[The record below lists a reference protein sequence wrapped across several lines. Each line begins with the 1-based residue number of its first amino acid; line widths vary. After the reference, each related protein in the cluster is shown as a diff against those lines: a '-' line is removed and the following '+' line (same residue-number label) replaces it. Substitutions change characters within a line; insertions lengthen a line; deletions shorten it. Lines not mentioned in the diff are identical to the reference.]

1 MEYACI
7 TPLRGSLVVT
17 DELHNNPALFR
28 SKELY
33 KFIWVLDGTVHL
45 KVDHAQMV
53 LEKNQITPFSNTHNV
68 QFTEVSGKY
77 ISILFNSNFYCI
89 YKSDSEVSCNGFLFT
104 GYSNLLPM
112 KISESQVATLEQIL
126 TDMVQEF
133 ASEDSLKEE
142 MLRLHLKRF
151 IISCTRMARD
161 TMAIDPMNESG
172 FYLVRQYFILVDKY
186 FKEKK
191 KVADYARML
200 NRSPKTLTN
209 LFALYKLPAP
219 LQVIHERI
227 ASEAKRLLLYS
238 NKNATEIAHIL
249 GFEDL
254 ASFSRFFKR
263 TVGSSISEF
272 KKTTRT
278 TSR

>member
-1 MEYACI
+1 MHAC
-7 TPLRGSLVVT
+7 S
-17 DELHNNPALFR
+17 
-28 SKELY
+28 
-33 KFIWVLDGTVHL
+33 TVP
-45 KVDHAQMV
+45 
-53 LEKNQITPFSNTHNV
+53 T
-68 QFTEVSGKY
+68 
-77 ISILFNSNFYCI
+77 
-89 YKSDSEVSCNGFLFT
+89 
-104 GYSNLLPM
+104 
-112 KISESQVATLEQIL
+112 
-126 TDMVQEF
+126 
-133 ASEDSLKEE
+133 
-142 MLRLHLKRF
+142 
-151 IISCTRMARD
+151 
-161 TMAIDPMNESG
+161 
-172 FYLVRQYFILVDKY
+172 
-186 FKEKK
+186 
-191 KVADYARML
+191 
-200 NRSPKTLTN
+200 KTLTN